1 LIAIVD
7 ALGGGQVARTRIA
20 QSRVHSSSSSS
31 SSSLLGVGGTRK
43 RGAEGEGAQKRYAF
57 DHHLLLLR

>member
-31 SSSLLGVGGTRK
+31 SSLLGVGGTRK
-43 RGAEGEGAQKRYAF
+43 RGAEGEGAQKRDAF

>member
-1 LIAIVD
+1 LITVVD

-31 SSSLLGVGGTRK
+31 SLLGVGGTRK
-43 RGAEGEGAQKRYAF
+43 RGAEGEGAQKRDAF